1 MNLKNNFEYLLE
13 ILSNMKGEEVSPNTF
28 INISEVVHEIVVN
41 CNGGGGGGDTNEITK
56 NWRDFESA
64 TPDYAAI
71 QGEPFYLR
79 AVQNNTIVDFSNVN
93 YKLGKY
99 ADKLTYSYD
108 KVNWNDLTNLQTI
121 TMQKDDKIYLRA
133 KEELILG
140 KTNNDGVYGFVPSS
154 KGLAVG
160 GNLRDLQRITHANP
174 ISCGY
179 LFYSKNDVEG
189 SGLAKIFSF
198 DDYFTMGKVNY
209 FQNFLFGS
217 TYFKYFSFNT
227 DFTFAP
233 NNGGHSL
240 ETMFAETSI
249 QDIPS
254 FSIVPEVATR
264 TFSAY
269 RFAEYARVC
278 NHIQPLDFTNVSNME
293 RAFSGFGSNPTDWH
307 TFDFI
312 NAHPTNLGMAF
323 YSSHYTRDIKGLYTD
338 KCKNFDRAF
347 SHIHG
352 HFHVTLD
359 LTSLQNKD
367 TNFRNVFE
375 GSYNDEITITNIPTG
390 LTNIGGYTFS
400 DWQGYKINGDLSNFG
415 TLENMEGWFAN
426 AGNLQEYPAT
436 LDTTSNKNFNGFLK
450 WTSNLDCT
458 TLPAEMNTSNGENF
472 GYMFEATGNSQAD
485 DKRMITAPLM
495 ETSKGKNFE
504 AMFIGQDKLV
514 TIPKLNLSSVDN
526 VWNSG
531 YMFNSCTSLQNITF
545 EGSINSHLTFET
557 SVLSYDSIKSIL
569 TAAANN
575 TIGGGIV
582 INLGGSQVVDANG
595 EILSLVSACQNANVE
610 IRNLIIN

>member
-1 MNLKNNFEYLLE
+1 MQLKNNFEYLISIIE
-13 ILSNMKGEEVSPNTF
+13 SMTGEDIAPNTF
-28 INISEVVHEIVVN
+28 LNISQAVEKIVTI
-41 CNGGGGGGDTNEITK
+41 CEEGDTDAITT

-64 TPDYAAI
+64 TPDYAAT

-79 AVQNNTIVDFSNVN
+79 AVQDNTIVDFSNVN

-140 KTNNDGVYGFVPSS
+140 KTKNDGVYGFVPSS

-160 GNLRDLQRITHANP
+160 GNLRDLQRITHNNP

-240 ETMFAETSI
+240 ETMFTETSI

-269 RFAEYARVC
+269 RFAENARVC

-293 RAFSGFGSNPTDWH
+293 RAFSGFGTNPVDWH
-307 TFDFI
+307 TFDFV

-347 SHIHG
+347 SQIHG

-359 LTSLQNKD
+359 LTSIENKN
-367 TNFRNVFE
+367 TTFRNVFE

-390 LTNIGGYTFS
+390 LTNIGTYCFS
-400 DWQGYKINGDLSNFG
+400 SWQGYKINGDLSNFG
-415 TLENMEGWFAN
+415 TIENMQGWFAN
-426 AGNLQEYPAT
+426 ATNLQEYPAT
-436 LDTTSNKNFNGFLK
+436 LDTSSNKNFWDFIK

-458 TLPAEMNTSNGENF
+458 TIPTTLNTSNGEDF
-472 GYMFEATGNSQAD
+472 RYMFEATGIYQID
-485 DKRMITAPLM
+485 EKRMITAPIM
-495 ETSKGKNFE
+495 DTSKALNIE
-504 AMFIGQDKLV
+504 AMFLSQDKLV
-514 TIPKLNLSSVDN
+514 TIPKLNLSKLENRYSA
-526 VWNSG
+526 G
-531 YMFNSCTSLQNITF
+531 YAFASCTSLQNITL
-545 EGSINSHLTFET
+545 EGALNADITFDT

-569 TAAANN
+569 TAASINEV
-575 TIGGGIV
+575 GGV
-582 INLGGSQVVDANG
+582 VVDFGGSQVVDANG
-595 EILSLVSACQNANVE
+595 EIFALVEACQNANVE